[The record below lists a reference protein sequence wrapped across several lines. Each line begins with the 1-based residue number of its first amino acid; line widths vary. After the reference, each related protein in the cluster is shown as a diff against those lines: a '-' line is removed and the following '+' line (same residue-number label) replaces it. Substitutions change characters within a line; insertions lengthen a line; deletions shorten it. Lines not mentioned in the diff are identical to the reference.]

1 MPLRFGARSAAP
13 IPHDEKQYLHLVRC
27 IVTFSWMELPRH
39 LDDPRALRAFAHPVR
54 QQILRRLAQE
64 GPATSA
70 ILARELE
77 EDRGATSFHLRQLAR
92 YGFVVVDEERSAGR
106 RKYWRLAD
114 DELRFPTPS
123 GDPAL
128 DDASR
133 AAVSQ
138 LWRDSLRE
146 LAVFYG
152 RGDPWLEDAGL
163 SHSGLRLT
171 QDELRAFGE
180 EYLELVRRYVRPA
193 EKAPAEARP
202 VIALFAAF
210 PNDDQSA

>member
-1 MPLRFGARSAAP
+1 LRFGVRPSAP
-13 IPHDEKQYLHLVRC
+13 IPTYEKNWLHLIRC
-27 IVTFSWMELPRH
+27 IVTFSYVQIPRNVE
-39 LDDPRALRAFAHPVR
+39 DPRALRAFAHPLR
-54 QQILRRLAQE
+54 QQILRRLAQD

-77 EDRGATSFHLRQLAR
+77 EDRGATSFHLRQLAS
-92 YGFVVVDEERSAGR
+92 YGFVVVDEELSAGR
-106 RKYWRLAD
+106 RKYWRLAED
-114 DELRFPTPS
+114 DLRFPTPS
-123 GDPAL
+123 GDPAR

-133 AAVSQ
+133 AAVSE
-138 LWRDSLRE
+138 LWRHSLGE

-152 RGDPWLEDAGL
+152 RADPWLEDAAI
-163 SHSGLRLT
+163 SHSGLRVT

-193 EKAPAEARP
+193 EDAPAGSRP

-210 PNDDQSA
+210 PNDDPPA